1 MHKFTTS
8 TAEERKAH
16 QTKMRGILMSMV
28 GSEVTV
34 TSTPYR
40 GLGFRIK
47 GTLEGMLANYSV
59 RSADSGS
66 GIDFN
71 LSDVEFA
78 QVTSSGNKI
87 RLDTRI

>member
-1 MHKFTTS
+1 MHKFKSS
-8 TAEERKAH
+8 TAAERKAH
-16 QTKMRGILMSMV
+16 QTKMRGILLSMV

-47 GTLEGMLANYSV
+47 GTLSGMLGNYSV
-59 RSADSGS
+59 RSGET

-78 QVTSSGNKI
+78 QCNSRIGNRI